1 MIRGVGETIK
11 TKVRE
16 EKSGFF
22 GMLLD
27 TRAYS
32 ILGHAVGNKFS
43 GVIRAGEET
52 IRAGQN
58 FQCQLIL

>member
-1 MIRGVGETIK
+1 MIKGVGNTIK

-27 TRAYS
+27 TWAYS
-32 ILGHAVGNKFS
+32 ILGYAIGNNFA
-43 GVIRAGEET
+43 GVIRAGEGT

-58 FQCQLIL
+58 FQCQVIL

>member
-1 MIRGVGETIK
+1 MIKDVGETIK
-11 TKVRE
+11 TKGRE

-27 TRAYS
+27 KLAHS
-32 ILGHAVGNKFS
+32 ILRQAMGNMFA
-43 GVIRAGEET
+43 GVIRVGERT

-58 FQCQLIL
+58 FQRQLIP